1 MAYPP
6 SPRTIERAVQWV
18 KDTHANPSA
27 PLDHIIAAN
36 VIKHNYPNMFDT
48 PPSKQAKIGETWL
61 ANHAIYGELVVYRGD
76 FPIPEEYGEGYW
88 DWATVIDGETDYLT
102 DTRLTLVRKLA
113 DPHSSAD
120 QTYTDP
126 SVPADGVVHSR
137 AEMPNIES
145 LPQGTKIADAN
156 DWDFVKT
163 GPDTWIVQDDWGDL
177 VPWLDRG
184 DVPSYVEYPATIYIP
199 F

>member
-1 MAYPP
+1 MTYEP
-6 SPRTIERAVQWV
+6 SPSAIESAVRWA
-18 KDTHANPSA
+18 KNMHADPGT
-27 PLDHIIAAN
+27 PLELMIVAN
-36 VIKHNYPNMFDT
+36 VIKHNYPDMFD
-48 PPSKQAKIGETWL
+48 PSPSEQAKLGETWL
-61 ANHAIYGELVVYRGD
+61 ANHAIYGELVVYRGNFARD
-76 FPIPEEYGEGYW
+76 GGDDEKYW
-88 DWATVIDGETDYLT
+88 EWATVIDGETDYLT
-102 DTRLTLVRKLA
+102 DTRLTLVRKLTET
-113 DPHSSAD
+113 HNSAD
-120 QTYTDP
+120 DADTTE

-145 LPQGTKIADAN
+145 LPQGTKIEDAN

-184 DVPSYVEYPATIYIP
+184 NVPSYVEYPATIYIP